1 MFRIVKNSAQT
12 LLQQQATKACFR
24 QQQQPVILNDKCFG
38 NSNNLFYFQQFCE
51 SRCFENKL
59 AFTWAK
65 VKCAQMYLIKQFT
78 IVTHDT
84 CDQIGRF
91 ASSLLLIF
99 YQKQSKYLSTF
110 YAILKNTTLKWPLFG
125 QLLETFGLH
134 FILTS
139 GNTALER

>member
-110 YAILKNTTLKWPLFG
+110 YAILKRPKINEK
-125 QLLETFGLH
+125 EAGLAQIFFKKH
-134 FILTS
+134 FVLQIIS
-139 GNTALER
+139 AQ